1 MSTATATATWTDC
14 CPATALFPGNPVG
27 VRVGSKQIAL
37 VRIDP
42 ETVYAISNFDPFS
55 QAMVLARGIA
65 GDVRG
70 EPMLASPI
78 YKQRF
83 SLKTGICFDDP
94 TVIIPVYPVRIRDGR
109 IEIAA

>member
-1 MSTATATATWTDC
+1 MSTATATWIDC
-14 CPATALFPGNPVG
+14 GPASALFPGIPVG
-27 VRVGSKQIAL
+27 VRVGGTQIAL
-37 VRIDP
+37 VPIDR

-55 QAMVLARGIA
+55 QAMVLARGIT

-70 EPMLASPI
+70 EPMLASPV

-83 SLKTGICFDDP
+83 SLRTGICFDDP
-94 TVIIPVYPVRIRDGR
+94 TIIIPVFPVRIRDGR